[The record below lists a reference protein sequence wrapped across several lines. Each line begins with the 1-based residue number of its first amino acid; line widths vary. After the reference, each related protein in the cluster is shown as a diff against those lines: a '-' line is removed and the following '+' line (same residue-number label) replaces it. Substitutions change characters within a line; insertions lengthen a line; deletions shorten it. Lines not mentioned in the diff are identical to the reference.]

1 MKLFQWCADE
11 EGHITFVF
19 WGVIGFTKY
28 KTSTLIRWFP
38 KLPPALKYQGD
49 AYPTIDNNFCSNL
62 EQFWNKELR

>member
-49 AYPTIDNNFCSNL
+49 AYPTI
-62 EQFWNKELR
+62 E